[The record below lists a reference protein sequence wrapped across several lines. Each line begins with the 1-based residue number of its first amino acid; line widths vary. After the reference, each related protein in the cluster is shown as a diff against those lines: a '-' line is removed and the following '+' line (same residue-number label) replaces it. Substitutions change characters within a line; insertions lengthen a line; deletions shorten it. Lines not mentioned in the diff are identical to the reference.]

1 MTDEE
6 VRAIIMAGVN
16 VEYSITM
23 RERTRLHILP
33 EQVKEKFLKALDRYL
48 EGKMWETLDNKWVQE
63 WQRVHRLIGQAEE

>member
-33 EQVKEKFLKALDRYL
+33 EQVKKQFLKALDRYL
-48 EGKMWETLDNKWVQE
+48 EWKMWETMDNKWVQE